1 METDLG
7 ELRFY
12 MKVLNSMSVRKK
24 VRNDLVVEKEE
35 WKAYY
40 DMNNVE
46 FDEGRKMWF
55 LFVDFKLVCVWWDH
69 QLLPI
74 KKY

>member
-35 WKAYY
+35 
-40 DMNNVE
+40 
-46 FDEGRKMWF
+46 
-55 LFVDFKLVCVWWDH
+55 
-69 QLLPI
+69 
-74 KKY
+74 